1 MCILDSMLAGKFDQS
16 DQSAIEDLDKKIQD
30 FKQLVQE
37 IVDVHVKAR

>member
-1 MCILDSMLAGKFDQS
+1 MLAGKFDQS